1 MKVNDAPANLQAEVR
16 AKQNARADALRAALT
31 PPELPFD
38 APPAPLPD
46 EPSAGEPVD
55 YHSHPA
61 LSASDVQAGYHTP
74 ENALWR
80 RLNPSEPSPYM
91 ANGTAIHLAVL
102 EPARFASEVV
112 AKPDGLSFV
121 TKEGKAWREANADR
135 IIVSADMHAR
145 CCTYARFGKSALAQI
160 AKADWTYERPL
171 FWTDPIAGPCRMK
184 PDAFAIVDDVPVN
197 VSLKTTART
206 MTPAEWAVTM
216 ASTDKAPGYDIR
228 EAHYARGFA
237 ALYLG
242 DAERWREVRTVH
254 IIVSTDGIPQLVIAP
269 MPEAVAERGH
279 ALWLAVAPRVTK
291 AVQSN
296 PPELLSAMWETYEAP
311 RWATTTP
318 AHLTTEEA

>member
-1 MKVNDAPANLQAEVR
+1 MVAATRASHAKLAEQA
-16 AKQNARADALRAALT
+16 AALAGALAT
-31 PPELPFD
+31 VEPE
-38 APPAPLPD
+38 PAPLPD
-46 EPSAGEPVD
+46 DPPAGDRMTDED
-55 YHSHPA
+55 YHAHPA
-61 LSASDVQAGYHTP
+61 LCASDIGKGYHTP
-74 ENALWR
+74 ENALWA
-80 RLNPSEPSPYM
+80 RLNPPKLTP
-91 ANGTAIHLAVL
+91 AVQQTRDNGSAIHVAVL
-102 EPARFASEVV
+102 EPHRFADAVV
-112 AKPDGLSFV
+112 EKP
-121 TKEGKAWREANADR
+121 EGMEFRSAADKAWRDNHQAAGR
-135 IIVSADMHAR
+135 YIVSPDVFAR

-160 AKADWTYERPL
+160 AKADWTFEAPL

-184 PDAFAIVDDVPVN
+184 PDAFAIVDSVPVN

-206 MTPAEWAVTM
+206 MTPSEWAVTM

-279 ALWLAVAPRVTK
+279 ALWLAVAPRVAA

-318 AHLTTEEA
+318 AHLEVAP